1 MSKLSNTDQ
10 RSGRAAAARPRRA
23 GGQCGAASVLPG
35 AGVQVEAGVQAEAGT
50 RGLHAVGEAVE
61 PGLGDPEG
69 AVQRTEVYG
78 AASGHQL
85 GEVDESAAGGH
96 HGHHVRG
103 RGRAWHLCEGPG
115 WPPW

>member
-1 MSKLSNTDQ
+1 MSNLSNTDQ
-10 RSGRAAAARPRRA
+10 RSGRAAAAWPRRA
-23 GGQCGAASVLPG
+23 GGQGGAASVLLG
-35 AGVQVEAGVQAEAGT
+35 AGVQVEAGVQAEAAR

-69 AVQRTEVYG
+69 AVQRTEVYV

-96 HGHHVRG
+96 QTT
-103 RGRAWHLCEGPG
+103 
-115 WPPW
+115 